1 MMDCLP
7 LIYAPSCLIF
17 VLARNLSLSLTAC
30 HISMPLSM
38 MPIKNTFNVL
48 PAISHMVSLTNIFF
62 FTMCICAETSH
73 YILCLNR
80 QRLLVSYIEERL
92 RSLEEMRVPLQ
103 AEVEE
108 NAAHGE
114 ALAVLVRER
123 CLPVELERYNLFIGD
138 LERVVSLLLCLSAR
152 LARVQNTLSTVDQHT
167 DAEEKVSVSVCL
179 SLEISGFIN
188 KRLEVLEQVHLTS
201 V

>member
-1 MMDCLP
+1 MLKHP
-7 LIYAPSCLIF
+7 QSKSY
-17 VLARNLSLSLTAC
+17 T
-30 HISMPLSM
+30 
-38 MPIKNTFNVL
+38 
-48 PAISHMVSLTNIFF
+48 
-62 FTMCICAETSH
+62 H
-73 YILCLNR
+73 YLLCSNR

-114 ALAVLVRER
+114 ALVVLVRER
-123 CLPVELERYNLFIGD
+123 CLPVEMERYSLFIGD
-138 LERVVSLLLCLSAR
+138 LERVISLLLCLSAR

-167 DAEEKVSVSVCL
+167 DAEEKVRNLSVCL

-188 KRLEVLEQVHLTS
+188 KGLEILEQVHLTS